1 MDTDRTKIGG
11 CVEAIV
17 INHALET
24 VRPTPPIRAE
34 LPRIVESAIL
44 NFLLFIES
52 PSQLL
57 RCDPSFQ

>member
-1 MDTDRTKIGG
+1 M
-11 CVEAIV
+11 
-17 INHALET
+17 
-24 VRPTPPIRAE
+24 
-34 LPRIVESAIL
+34 VESAIL